1 MRSKTLVRMSS
12 VPCPFDVVGSAPCS
26 PPGVPPG
33 SGLTFFASPKKVSK
47 ERRPD
52 FRALRVPEIGAG
64 AAGKKELALLGCA
77 QRSSDNFFSDP
88 PPRPQSRRS
97 IRALCQGHPRS
108 PAGREVCARPAW
120 RCAASCVALH
130 PLAAARSAPARGLP
144 AAGRSNKVVRAPL
157 ARRAKRAS
165 FLCSPSGR
173 EHRSEPGTPGAG
185 VGSPFFAY
193 FLWRSKESE
202 PAAGRD
208 PRRAATT
215 RTRREEGKE

>member
-1 MRSKTLVRMSS
+1 MIVVRVLRARLALFAVARREF
-12 VPCPFDVVGSAPCS
+12 VPAAESLSLLRQRREPKKGDPTSAPFGFPRLGPVRREKKNS
-26 PPGVPPG
+26 PFWPSANGAQ
-33 SGLTFFASPKKVSK
+33 TIFF
-47 ERRPD
+47 
-52 FRALRVPEIGAG
+52 
-64 AAGKKELALLGCA
+64 LL
-77 QRSSDNFFSDP
+77 P

-97 IRALCQGHPRS
+97 TRGLCRGHPRS
-108 PAGREVCARPAW
+108 PAGRETCARPAW

-130 PLAAARSAPARGLP
+130 PLAAARSAAARGLP